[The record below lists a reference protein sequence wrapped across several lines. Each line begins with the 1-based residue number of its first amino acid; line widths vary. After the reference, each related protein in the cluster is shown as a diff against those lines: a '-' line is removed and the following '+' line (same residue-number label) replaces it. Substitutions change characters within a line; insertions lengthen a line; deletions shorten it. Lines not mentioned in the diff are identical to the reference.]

1 MKMKRVLSLLTAV
14 ALITGFYGLGNIY
27 GDETS
32 KDKLND
38 VNSQINQTQQ
48 KLNEGKAVEN
58 KLNREISSLE
68 NQINQT
74 QSEIQ
79 ALRGN
84 IEATQA
90 RIQEALDQLAQ
101 VEADM
106 AVQSSRLSDRLR
118 AMYKNGGVGALDVLL
133 GSDSIS
139 DFMTNMDMVQRI
151 YEGDKEVLASME
163 KQYAMI
169 DAQRQY
175 LNSLQAQLE
184 AERQEEA
191 ARQSALQQSQSEVS
205 AKKSEVATNNK
216 ALQEQINALN
226 AEANRLIKEIQA
238 LQSGGDY
245 EGGVM
250 TWPVQGRITSPFGYR
265 THPILKTKE
274 LHTGLD
280 IAAKSGTPVAAAN
293 AGTVIKAG
301 WNNSYGNL
309 LMIDHGGGIVTL
321 YAHNSSLLV
330 KTGDVVAKG
339 QTVSKVGSTG
349 MSTGPHLHFEVR
361 VNGQYKNPMDWL

>member
-1 MKMKRVLSLLTAV
+1 
-14 ALITGFYGLGNIY
+14 
-27 GDETS
+27 
-32 KDKLND
+32 
-38 VNSQINQTQQ
+38 
-48 KLNEGKAVEN
+48 
-58 KLNREISSLE
+58 LNREISSLE
-68 NQINQT
+68 NQINQP

-90 RIQEALDQLAQ
+90 RIQEALAQLAQ

-250 TWPVQGRITSPFGYR
+250 TWPVQGKITSPFGYR
-265 THPILKTKE
+265 TDPILKT
-274 LHTGLD
+274 
-280 IAAKSGTPVAAAN
+280 
-293 AGTVIKAG
+293 
-301 WNNSYGNL
+301 
-309 LMIDHGGGIVTL
+309 
-321 YAHNSSLLV
+321 
-330 KTGDVVAKG
+330 
-339 QTVSKVGSTG
+339 
-349 MSTGPHLHFEVR
+349 
-361 VNGQYKNPMDWL
+361 

>member
-38 VNSQINQTQQ
+38 VNSQINQTQKQ
-48 KLNEGKAVEN
+48 LNEGKAVEN

-118 AMYKNGGVGALDVLL
+118 AMYKNGGVGTLDVLL
-133 GSDSIS
+133 GSNSIS

-151 YEGDKEVLASME
+151 YENDKEVLASME

-184 AERQEEA
+184 EERQEEA
-191 ARQSALQQSQSEVS
+191 ARQSELQQSRSEVS

-226 AEANRLIKEIQA
+226 AEANRLIKEIQS

-250 TWPVQGRITSPFGYR
+250 GWPVQGKITSPFGYR

-293 AGTVIKAG
+293 SGTVIKAG